1 MEVNLSM
8 KNIFNI
14 KEIRKNKKMTLKNVA
29 DRSGVS
35 DTQIYDIEN
44 NIKMPSLN
52 TAVAIAYALKVK
64 ITELYTIIYWHI
76 YEYNLK

>member
-1 MEVNLSM
+1 MEVNSSM
-8 KNIFNI
+8 TIKFNI

-35 DTQIYDIEN
+35 DTQINDIEN

>member
-8 KNIFNI
+8 KIIFNI

-35 DTQIYDIEN
+35 DTQINDIEN

-64 ITELYTIIYWHI
+64 ITELYTIIY
-76 YEYNLK
+76 